1 MLDNLRL
8 NRVLFLDIETV
19 PQFPSY
25 KKLKK
30 DWKELWDRKAQVL
43 GLDPDNQELGYQRAG
58 IYAEFGKI
66 ICISLGAIRF
76 QKGKRVF
83 RIKSIYGDDEH
94 ELLLN
99 FCNLMKE
106 QFSNGDTL
114 LCAHNGKEFDFPYLA
129 RRILINGLALPELLD
144 IAGRK
149 PWEIQHL
156 DTMHLWKFGDYKS
169 YTSLALLCQLFDIP
183 SPKEDMAGGDV
194 STVYY
199 QDEDLERI
207 VRYCESDVLS
217 VAQLILR
224 FKGEPLLGK
233 SEISKPNE

>member
-19 PQFPSY
+19 PQYPSY
-25 KKLKK
+25 DKLNK
-30 DWKELWDRKAQVL
+30 DWKALWDRKAQVL
-43 GLDPDNQELGYQRAG
+43 GLDNDNKEDNYQRAG

-66 ICISLGAIRF
+66 ICISLGVIRYVA
-76 QKGKRVF
+76 GKRNF
-83 RIKSIYGDDEH
+83 RLKSIYGENEK
-94 ELLLN
+94 ELLKE
-99 FCNLMKE
+99 FCSVMKQYFNSGE
-106 QFSNGDTL
+106 YL
-114 LCAHNGKEFDFPYLA
+114 LCAHNGKEFDFPYIA
-129 RRILINGLALPELLD
+129 RRILINGIDLPALLD

-169 YTSLALLCQLFDIP
+169 YTSLALLCKLFNIP
-183 SPKEDMAGGDV
+183 SPKEDMSGGDV
-194 STVYY
+194 SSVYY
-199 QDEDLERI
+199 DDKDLKRI

-233 SEISKPNE
+233 TEISKQDE